1 MIPFNIPP
9 YTGNEIKYIRD
20 AIKSHHLCGDGK
32 YTKICSQWLER
43 KLGAKKILLTTSG
56 TAALEMSALLCDIKP
71 GDEVILPSFTFPSTA
86 TAFLLVGAKLVFVDI
101 RSDTMNIDENKIEA
115 AITPKTKAICV
126 MHYGGVSCEMRKI
139 AEISQKYRLKIIEDA
154 AQGILSTYYN
164 APLGTIG
171 DIGCYSFH
179 ETKNYS
185 MGEGGAK
192 SINNEKYTE
201 QAEMIREKGTNRTK
215 FIRGEIN
222 KYYWVTYGSSYLPSE
237 LNAAHLWGQLI
248 SAKKIYETRIN
259 QWNYYYLN
267 LIKFQEAGLIQL
279 PTIPKGCKHNAHL
292 FYIKLQN
299 LNERNQFQ
307 SFMKQNGIICS
318 THYIPLHSSPAG
330 LKFGRFNGEDVNTTN
345 ESNKLIRLPL
355 YYNLPKIT
363 LKKIIAFIEKFFENK
378 HRLR

>member
-139 AEISQKYRLKIIEDA
+139 AERKFLLYII
-154 AQGILSTYYN
+154 
-164 APLGTIG
+164 
-171 DIGCYSFH
+171 F
-179 ETKNYS
+179 
-185 MGEGGAK
+185 
-192 SINNEKYTE
+192 
-201 QAEMIREKGTNRTK
+201 K
-215 FIRGEIN
+215 F
-222 KYYWVTYGSSYLPSE
+222 
-237 LNAAHLWGQLI
+237 
-248 SAKKIYETRIN
+248 
-259 QWNYYYLN
+259 
-267 LIKFQEAGLIQL
+267 
-279 PTIPKGCKHNAHL
+279 
-292 FYIKLQN
+292 
-299 LNERNQFQ
+299 
-307 SFMKQNGIICS
+307 
-318 THYIPLHSSPAG
+318 
-330 LKFGRFNGEDVNTTN
+330 
-345 ESNKLIRLPL
+345 
-355 YYNLPKIT
+355 
-363 LKKIIAFIEKFFENK
+363 
-378 HRLR
+378 